1 MDELVLAVTTR
12 ECISLRGF
20 TPRIELGMLESIQEE
35 TWFTQPALIR
45 NDPLAAEVRLVL
57 LYQHVDH
64 VLIDEQGCFAADQPL
79 FPDTFAAEPGLPGL
93 KHYVQGLALT
103 RIGHACGCELA
114 GYAFH
119 PIDQPHLFYLVY
131 RCRVGNATGV
141 PVTSGSWVPA
151 SALESLIRVPHE
163 RWFIP
168 VVAK

>member
-103 RIGHACGCELA
+103 RIGQIGRAH
-114 GYAFH
+114 
-119 PIDQPHLFYLVY
+119 V
-131 RCRVGNATGV
+131 
-141 PVTSGSWVPA
+141 
-151 SALESLIRVPHE
+151 
-163 RWFIP
+163 
-168 VVAK
+168 

>member
-1 MDELVLAVTTR
+1 MDDLVLAVTTR

-20 TPRIELGMLESIQEE
+20 TPRIELGMLESLQEE

-64 VLIDEQGCFAADQPL
+64 VLIDEQGRFAADQPL
-79 FPDTFAAEPGLPGL
+79 FPNTFGAGPGLPGL
-93 KHYVQGLALT
+93 KQYVQGLALT
-103 RIGHACGCELA
+103 RLGHACGCELA

-131 RCRVGNATGV
+131 RCRVGLATGV
-141 PVTSGSWVPA
+141 PIASASWVLA

-163 RWFIP
+163 RWFLN